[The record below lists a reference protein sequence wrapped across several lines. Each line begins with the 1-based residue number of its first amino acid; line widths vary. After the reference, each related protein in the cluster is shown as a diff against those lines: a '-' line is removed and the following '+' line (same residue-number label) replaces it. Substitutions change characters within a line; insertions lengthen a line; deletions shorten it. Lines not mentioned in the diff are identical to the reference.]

1 MSITDNR
8 STKDGSS
15 VHIEADI
22 VVDSGK
28 SGVLFSVPASVAP
41 KTPISDLVSFGTIGT
56 VISRAGNRYPV
67 DVTLGTD
74 GSASIES
81 SITTSEDVEGTVTFD
96 YTLQ

>member
-1 MSITDNR
+1 MKDNR
-8 STKDGSS
+8 STKDGDS

-28 SGVLFSVPASVAP
+28 SGILFSVPASVAP
-41 KTPISDLVSFGTIGT
+41 KTPINDLVSFGTIGT
-56 VISRAGNRYPV
+56 VISRVGSRYPV

-74 GSASIES
+74 GSASM
-81 SITTSEDVEGTVTFD
+81 EDAFTMPENLEGTVTFD